1 MLHHEIIEN
10 EYYIYDEDN
19 KPVFKITLMNTFPNN
34 QVVIETDKEVYSG
47 PLQFLSFCDVKEE
60 Q

>member
-19 KPVFKITLMNTFPNN
+19 KPIFKITLMNTFSNN
-34 QVVIETDKEVYSG
+34 QVVIETDNGVYAG
-47 PLQFLSFCDVKEE
+47 PVSFLNIAN
-60 Q
+60 